1 MVARLDL
8 PVGVGERGRESVGVR
23 GNARLTGSAGA
34 VIFVFL
40 AAEGITIPSVQRL
53 LTAHVF
59 IGMLLIPIVALKM
72 GTTIYRF
79 YRYYRGDL
87 AYTRKGPPAKVLR
100 LLGPVVVV
108 LTIAVFG
115 TGVGAITAGPSSW
128 IVTAHKASFVLWFGA
143 MTVHVLGHIRETPA
157 LALAD
162 WQRRT
167 RREATR
173 SLARITLL
181 SATIAVGLGLA
192 VISLGWIGA
201 WRH

>member
-1 MVARLDL
+1 VS
-8 PVGVGERGRESVGVR
+8 VGERARESVGVE

-34 VIFVFL
+34 VIFVLL
-40 AAEGITIPSVQRL
+40 AAEGITILSVQRL
-53 LTAHVF
+53 ISAHVF

-79 YRYYRGDL
+79 SRYYRGDA

-115 TGVGAITAGPSSW
+115 TGVVAIATGPSSRW
-128 IVTAHKASFVLWFGA
+128 IMTAHKASFILWFGA
-143 MTVHVLGHIRETPA
+143 MTVHVLGHILETPA
-157 LALAD
+157 LAFAD
-162 WQRRT
+162 WRRST
-167 RREATR
+167 RREAR
-173 SLARITLL
+173 GSLARIAVLF
-181 SATIAVGLGLA
+181 ATIAVGLALA
-192 VISLGWIGA
+192 GSSLGWIGA